1 MAEQKKNTSGK
12 PKKITAVSK
21 TGERRVVLSAKTDPL
36 EFLQAEQE
44 KLSKE
49 IEKTQTHDLVT
60 PEEASALFEEPETE
74 AAELEAP
81 ELEEPV
87 LEEPVLEEPEIE
99 APDPDEFKI
108 TQSRKAANAEAEMA
122 WEEAKKQMAQKSQDA
137 SFDWLKD
144 DPMEEPEDEEEEE
157 GIFISREKRR
167 ETNPAYRRQK
177 NLDRAKQ
184 LMAIGLIFVA
194 LVVSVGGFILDKM
207 DLIQYATE
215 TPKQEQTG
223 NTDLLDE
230 ASAITEEEL
239 KGLQLA
245 STVPGLPKGEV
256 YRDPDVVNIL
266 LLGTDERTTRFNT
279 NARSD
284 SMILVSIH
292 RRNHTVKL
300 ASFERGTGVP
310 ILDGEYKGQYDWL
323 THCFRY
329 GGPDLVMEEIQACYL
344 LDVSHY
350 IRTNIRA
357 FMKLIDVVGGVDIYL
372 SEAEADYINHWY
384 NYKYATNHVR
394 EMDIKNELHAVSVGR
409 NHLSGATAMLYARC
423 RAIDNDFGRMKRQ
436 RIVMQAIF
444 NQVKDLSI
452 PELNNLLNTMLPLI
466 QTNFTRGEMATL
478 VLEVPNILDGEF
490 ETMQLPQSNTFG
502 KMIGMEGR
510 SLFAVDFQKNSDD
523 LKQFLYG

>member
-167 ETNPAYRRQK
+167 
-177 NLDRAKQ
+177 
-184 LMAIGLIFVA
+184 
-194 LVVSVGGFILDKM
+194 
-207 DLIQYATE
+207 
-215 TPKQEQTG
+215 
-223 NTDLLDE
+223 
-230 ASAITEEEL
+230 
-239 KGLQLA
+239 
-245 STVPGLPKGEV
+245 
-256 YRDPDVVNIL
+256 
-266 LLGTDERTTRFNT
+266 
-279 NARSD
+279 
-284 SMILVSIH
+284 
-292 RRNHTVKL
+292 
-300 ASFERGTGVP
+300 
-310 ILDGEYKGQYDWL
+310 
-323 THCFRY
+323 
-329 GGPDLVMEEIQACYL
+329 
-344 LDVSHY
+344 
-350 IRTNIRA
+350 
-357 FMKLIDVVGGVDIYL
+357 
-372 SEAEADYINHWY
+372 
-384 NYKYATNHVR
+384 
-394 EMDIKNELHAVSVGR
+394 
-409 NHLSGATAMLYARC
+409 
-423 RAIDNDFGRMKRQ
+423 
-436 RIVMQAIF
+436 
-444 NQVKDLSI
+444 
-452 PELNNLLNTMLPLI
+452 
-466 QTNFTRGEMATL
+466 
-478 VLEVPNILDGEF
+478 
-490 ETMQLPQSNTFG
+490 
-502 KMIGMEGR
+502 
-510 SLFAVDFQKNSDD
+510 
-523 LKQFLYG
+523 